1 MRNSIKDM
9 PSEAIR
15 KLLQGEKQ
23 TLTKVK
29 ARLVRELAERQE
41 ELDAVNRRLNE
52 IEQGEQ
58 ILAGR

>member
-1 MRNSIKDM
+1 MRNTIKDM
-9 PSEAIR
+9 PSSTIR

-23 TLTKVK
+23 TLIKVK
-29 ARLVRELAERQE
+29 ARLVREMAERQE
-41 ELDAVNRRLNE
+41 ELDAVNKRLDQ

>member
-1 MRNSIKDM
+1 MRNTIKDM
-9 PSEAIR
+9 PSSTIR

-29 ARLVRELAERQE
+29 ARLVREMAERQE
-41 ELDAVNRRLNE
+41 ELDAVNKRLDQ